1 MNFLIKLIIFIS
13 IDIYIFISFGKPYGL
28 LGIGFILYY
37 LFDILSIFHSL
48 KISSGNFNG
57 GVAYL
62 KDYQGP
68 LHNPQA
74 FKDSLYLIKNF
85 KLKDFV
91 IIGIYYD
98 KPDEVEKN
106 KLRYSIGIFK
116 KKGSN
121 KGTINKDFENY
132 CNKNNFY
139 HVEFP
144 DTASICSS
152 WKYSNFFSMMVG
164 IAKFNQLIKKN
175 LDDETFRNMHK
186 ITEKPKIVIELY
198 VNESDMEFY
207 IPTANVD
214 KFLVYRKKE

>member
-1 MNFLIKLIIFIS
+1 MNPFIKFAVLFIV
-13 IDIYIFISFGKPYGL
+13 DIYIFWNFGKLFGFLGL
-28 LGIGFILYY
+28 GVILYRLLNTLGLIRSPQIY
-37 LFDILSIFHSL
+37 RGAFSEGI
-48 KISSGNFNG
+48 
-57 GVAYL
+57 VYL
-62 KDYQGP
+62 KDYQGSYR
-68 LHNPQA
+68 NPEPY
-74 FKDSLYLIKNF
+74 KEVSNLIKNF

-98 KPDEVEKN
+98 KPDEVEQN

-121 KGTINKDFENY
+121 KGKINKDFENY